1 MATHEQSGI
10 SEFGKMPVQVYVP
23 RPGAYCLIFDSQ
35 GRIAVMQTPRGCFLP
50 GGGTEGKESPE
61 ETRVG
66 EAAEYRDTPGHKFAI
81 RKDCVFFTG
90 NRGKPLALG
99 FYWL

>member
-10 SEFGKMPVQVYVP
+10 SEFGKMPGQVYVP

-50 GGGTEGKESPE
+50 GGGTEG
-61 ETRVG
+61 
-66 EAAEYRDTPGHKFAI
+66 A
-81 RKDCVFFTG
+81 
-90 NRGKPLALG
+90 
-99 FYWL
+99 